1 MKSRMGKKK
10 CFLLTRSI
18 LPGREDSRESLNCT
32 LTQSLNHP
40 GLSRARTKWGSSE
53 AKGCFKK
60 PAGSLSLEMKQPK
73 LGDSSGGCGELV
85 KRRVGSISQEHI
97 P

>member
-1 MKSRMGKKK
+1 MKSRMGGGGE
-10 CFLLTRSI
+10 CFLLTRSV

-32 LTQSLNHP
+32 LTQPLNHP

-53 AKGCFKK
+53 EKGCFKK

-85 KRRVGSISQEHI
+85 KIGVGK
-97 P
+97 